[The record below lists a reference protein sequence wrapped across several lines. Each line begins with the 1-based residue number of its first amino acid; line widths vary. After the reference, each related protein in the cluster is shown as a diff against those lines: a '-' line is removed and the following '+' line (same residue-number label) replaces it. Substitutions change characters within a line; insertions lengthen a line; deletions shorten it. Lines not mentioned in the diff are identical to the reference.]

1 MKKFAMFTIP
11 IALFVAGLILGALA
25 LDGQPSA
32 QASIPAQVAD
42 SDGWSVQSFTN
53 INFEPK
59 KWEQLGQVG
68 SCVVFSS
75 KPGVGETATV
85 TVRSQTEDFEL
96 TYAGVGARVTSC
108 AGFTAF
114 FPPKSSGRPP
124 TSDDS

>member
-11 IALFVAGLILGALA
+11 IALFVAGLMLGTLA

-32 QASIPAQVAD
+32 QASIPLSSHA
-42 SDGWSVQSFTN
+42 DGWSVQSFTN
-53 INFEPK
+53 INFEPG
-59 KWEQLGQVG
+59 KWEQLGQIG

-85 TVRSQTEDFEL
+85 NVRSQTEDFEL
-96 TYAGVGARVTSC
+96 EYANVGARVTSC

-114 FPPKSSGRPP
+114 FPPKSSGRLP
-124 TSDDS
+124 TRDDG

>member
-1 MKKFAMFTIP
+1 MKKFAVFTIP

-32 QASIPAQVAD
+32 QASIPAQLAD

-75 KPGVGETATV
+75 KPSLGETATV
-85 TVRSQTEDFEL
+85 NVRSQTQLRFHFP
-96 TYAGVGARVTSC
+96 VG
-108 AGFTAF
+108 
-114 FPPKSSGRPP
+114 
-124 TSDDS
+124 